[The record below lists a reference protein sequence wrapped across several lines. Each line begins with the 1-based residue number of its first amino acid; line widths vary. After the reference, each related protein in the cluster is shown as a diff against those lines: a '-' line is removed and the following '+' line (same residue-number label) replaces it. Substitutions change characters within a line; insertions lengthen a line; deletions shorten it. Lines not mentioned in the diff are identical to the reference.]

1 MSEKFTINLS
11 KRDRKRLIK
20 HCERYLNRLL
30 EYELIMAEMDVEFY
44 KDKWQPKHSLIYYQ
58 RQLATIKKDIKL
70 FNKIKNKLK
79 NK

>member
-1 MSEKFTINLS
+1 MPKEFTIKLS

-20 HCERYLNRLL
+20 HFERHLNRLD
-30 EYELIMAEMDVEFY
+30 YELIMAKMDVEFY

-58 RQLATIKKDIKL
+58 RQLATIEKDIKL
-70 FNKIKNKLK
+70 FKKIKNKLK